1 MNKKTIIFKTKSFP
15 TVSET
20 FVVNNV
26 VEAIKN
32 GFEVYIITNKKNTS
46 SQSSQ
51 QQLLSEYNI
60 SALTQEYKE
69 PKGKK
74 NRVLKAGILLLNP
87 VLSFY
92 FLRYVALKKKKSLSL
107 LFQLAY
113 YTSYR
118 TATFHV
124 HFANALEPLLQLKK
138 IGFLKSKIIVT
149 FHGYDAY
156 FLPTGKPLENL
167 VNDYKMYVEHITVN
181 SAYLKQLLVEKGFP
195 DSKIKII
202 PMGVDATI
210 FKPVK
215 TEKEIKSPLKLITVA
230 RLVDLKG
237 VEYGIQV
244 LKKLIDNGHDV
255 LYTLV
260 GEGPEEGRL
269 KALCDTLGLANQV
282 HFLGKKSQPEIKS
295 LLEDHHLF
303 LMTSTIDKDGRREAF
318 GVVSLE
324 AQAMELPVVGFK
336 SGGFPETLVE
346 GKTGFLV
353 EDQDIEAMAAA
364 VEKLINNSEL
374 LQQMGKQARIHVLQ
388 NFSFEK
394 TTKKFLDLY

>member
-32 GFEVYIITNKKNTS
+32 GFKVTIITNKKNDPS
-46 SQSSQ
+46 LSSQ
-51 QQLLSEYNI
+51 QQLLNEYNI
-60 SALTQEYKE
+60 STLTQEYKE

-74 NRVLKAGILLLNP
+74 KRFLKAGGVLLNP
-87 VLSFY
+87 VLNYY
-92 FLRYVALKKKKSLSL
+92 FIKYVALKKKKSLSL

-113 YTSYR
+113 FSSYR
-118 TATFHV
+118 TSTFHV
-124 HFANALEPLLQLKK
+124 HFANALEPLLELKK
-138 IGFLKSKIIVT
+138 IGFLKSKILVT

-156 FLPTGKPLENL
+156 FLPIGKPLENL
-167 VNDYKMYVEHITVN
+167 VNDYKLYVDHITVN
-181 SAYLKQLLVEKGFP
+181 SAYLKQLLVEKGFR
-195 DSKIKII
+195 DSKILII
-202 PMGVDATI
+202 PMGVDTTI
-210 FKPVK
+210 FKPANTK
-215 TEKEIKSPLKLITVA
+215 KEITPPLKLITVA

-237 VEYGIQV
+237 IDYGIRV
-244 LKKLIDNGHDV
+244 LKKLIDKEHNV
-255 LYTLV
+255 QYTLV
-260 GEGPEEGRL
+260 GEGPEKERL
-269 KALCDTLGLANQV
+269 KALCDTLGIASQV

-295 LLEDHHLF
+295 LMEDHHLF
-303 LMTSTIDKDGRREAF
+303 LMTSTKDKDGRREAF

-324 AQAMELPVVGFK
+324 AQAMELPVIGFK

-353 EDQDIEAMAAA
+353 EDQDVVAMAAA